1 MCFPLVLVLVIQ
13 FEDEDENDSLVGIG
27 RENGPRSGLGC
38 QPRALALGSSL
49 YGNLSCK
56 GIR

>member
-13 FEDEDENDSLVGIG
+13 FEDENDSLVGIG

-49 YGNLSCK
+49 YGNLPCK